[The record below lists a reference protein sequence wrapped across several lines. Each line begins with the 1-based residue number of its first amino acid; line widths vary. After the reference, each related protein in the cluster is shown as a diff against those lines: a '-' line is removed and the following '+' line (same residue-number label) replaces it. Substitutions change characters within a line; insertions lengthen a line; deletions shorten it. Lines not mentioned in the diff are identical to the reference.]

1 MLAAGVSLDM
11 IEVGTEALIDDELVR
26 VASIDPVAATL
37 TVARGCVDTVPVPHA
52 VGTRVWFTD
61 EYVGFDGREYLA
73 NESPQAKLITR
84 TSQGELNPD
93 LATTIGLTLER
104 RQIRPYPPG
113 RLRVQGESYPPEV
126 WTFGTELT
134 VQWAHR
140 DRLLQA
146 DQLVD
151 TTQGNIGPE
160 PGTTYTVRWYLAG
173 SLVRTE
179 AGITGTTDTYT
190 PPAGSGGKQIRV
202 EVEAIRDGY
211 RSWQI
216 QQHTFLYRAQLVTEA
231 GDRLVTE
238 AGDPLIL
245 E

>member
-1 MLAAGVSLDM
+1 M
-11 IEVGTEALIDDELVR
+11 
-26 VASIDPVAATL
+26 
-37 TVARGCVDTVPVPHA
+37 
-52 VGTRVWFTD
+52 
-61 EYVGFDGREYLA
+61 
-73 NESPQAKLITR
+73 
-84 TSQGELNPD
+84 
-93 LATTIGLTLER
+93 
-104 RQIRPYPPG
+104 
-113 RLRVQGESYPPEV
+113 
-126 WTFGTELT
+126 
-134 VQWAHR
+134 QWAHR
-140 DRLLQA
+140 DRILQA

-173 SLVRTE
+173 ALVRTQ
-179 AGITGTTDTYT
+179 ATISGTTDTYT
-190 PPAGSGGKQIRV
+190 PPAGRGGKQIRV